1 VFYLTKIIYFYLSP
15 PCPPLRPKSAYSLRS
30 TANISKSDVIE
41 NSFNKLNN
49 KIKVSKPNELQ
60 IIPINLDHLAQ
71 SARVLY
77 PKCVYSL
84 WHNYAI

>member
-1 VFYLTKIIYFYLSP
+1 
-15 PCPPLRPKSAYSLRS
+15 
-30 TANISKSDVIE
+30 VIE